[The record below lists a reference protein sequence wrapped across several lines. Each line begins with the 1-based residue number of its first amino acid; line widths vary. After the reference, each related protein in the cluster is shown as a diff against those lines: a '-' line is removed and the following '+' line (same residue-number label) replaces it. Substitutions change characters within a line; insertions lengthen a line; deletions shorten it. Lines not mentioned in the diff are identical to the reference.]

1 VRRYIEILPLLG
13 RFFERR
19 RIRMLSTTDFR
30 KGLKIKLEGD
40 IYYVVD
46 FQHARTAQRR
56 AFVRTKLKNI
66 KTGAVLEKTF
76 AAGETFEEP
85 DFEEKKMQYLYSAD
99 KEYHFM
105 DSKTYEQTIL
115 TEDQLGDYKW
125 YLKENAEYKVMFF
138 EGQPVNVDLPASV
151 VLKIVS
157 TEPAVKGDSV
167 TNITKGATLESGLV
181 VKVPLFVNEGES
193 VKIDTRTN
201 EYIERA

>member
-1 VRRYIEILPLLG
+1 
-13 RFFERR
+13 
-19 RIRMLSTTDFR
+19 MLSTTNFR
-30 KGLKIKLEGD
+30 KGLKIKLEGE
-40 IYYVVD
+40 IYYIVD

-76 AAGETFEEP
+76 SAGETFKEP
-85 DFEEKKMQYLYSAD
+85 DFEEKSMQYLYSAE
-99 KEYHFM
+99 KEYYFM
-105 DSKTYEQTIL
+105 DTKTYEQISL

-138 EGQPVNVDLPASV
+138 EGQPLSVDISASV

-157 TEPAVKGDSV
+157 TEPAIKGDSV
-167 TNITKGATLESGLV
+167 TNITKSATLETGLV
-181 VKVPLFVNEGES
+181 VKVPLFVNEGEY

-201 EYIERA
+201 EYIERAQKQ

>member
-1 VRRYIEILPLLG
+1 
-13 RFFERR
+13 
-19 RIRMLSTTDFR
+19 MLSTTDFR